1 MIDFVLSFF
10 SSALQMDMRD
20 HHDIPFALPLLMA
33 CFVGG
38 MVGFVLLKFIGNE
51 QKDDAQMLQVKITTD
66 QQP

>member
-10 SSALQMDMRD
+10 STALQMDMRD

-51 QKDDAQMLQVKITTD
+51 QKEEAQILAAKITTD
-66 QQP
+66 QQS